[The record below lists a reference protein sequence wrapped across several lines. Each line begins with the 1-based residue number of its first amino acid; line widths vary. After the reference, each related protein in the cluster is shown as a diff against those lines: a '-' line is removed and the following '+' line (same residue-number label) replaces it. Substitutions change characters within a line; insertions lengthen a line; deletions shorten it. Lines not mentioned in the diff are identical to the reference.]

1 MDRTTIKKLIEELS
15 SFFVGR
21 DEEAKIAVLALVTK
35 NHCVLL
41 GPPGVGKSAILGK
54 LSEAISGNYNYYL
67 MGKYTIP
74 DELIGPID
82 PIEYKNGKFRR
93 LLTGRLPEANIAFI
107 DEVFK
112 GSSETLNTL
121 LNIMNE
127 RKFIDVDG
135 TQHNVPLISMFAA
148 SNELPQSDDLQAFY
162 DRILIKHF
170 VKPVDSDSLEK
181 GLLLNLT
188 NNKSSINTK
197 ITLMELEQF
206 RNDVVDFMK
215 KNAAEI
221 STVISQVVVVMKSQG
236 VIISDRT
243 AMNPNYLPILIAAY
257 SFIYDLDF
265 KKSAI
270 AMSKYVLQNNEEQMD
285 AYAKALDNFYPP
297 ELRAA
302 QEKLQKADD
311 LLANLNLKDA
321 REAASQAIEQAQ
333 SLMEKPE
340 TMDLYKEDI
349 MDLMN
354 RADRIIYQ
362 VKSTSEQISSMKVKA

>member
-54 LSEAISGNYNYYL
+54 LSEAISGNYYYYL

-82 PIEYKNGKFRR
+82 PIEYKNGKFKR

-170 VKPVDSDSLEK
+170 VKPVDSESLEK